1 MKLHHQG
8 LRAVDRAH
16 ELGRLNVVRGPV
28 GSGKTTVLDAV
39 AFAALGFIP
48 RLGRSEES
56 TRALVRG
63 SDAAVALTLDDGR
76 RIDRGL
82 GKAKGS
88 RAECRVSWN
97 PKAKLTEAQTAAALL
112 FGPTLDAAA
121 RMIDCRELLKATG
134 RERARIVDAMLDGAG
149 STADAGARA
158 RRLLAARLASVS
170 EDRVPDDPAAQ
181 RTLSGSPV
189 FDDVASLVAATLAKS
204 GFAAAIEEAKDRKN
218 RAAAE
223 SREKVAGRQ
232 SLEDRALAFKAPAE
246 SEDALRKA
254 HGEAV
259 AAKSAAEER
268 IRAADAQERT
278 AVELRQAV
286 ERAREAHA
294 FADAVDPAV
303 FRANAAAKRQEADG
317 IADPVPPAAPV
328 VEVEAPGVAAEV
340 ARLREVAARD
350 ANEAA
355 THQDPPRPTTIVP
368 TEAQREEVA
377 HLRRM
382 AEIPRTAIPDTT
394 AAEARLCDAVRAV
407 RAAEA
412 LPWREVEKIADA
424 LIALDG
430 PDLSCQRS
438 ILLDSVDAL
447 RDLAKTNGG
456 DLAVLASAWDEARDA
471 CDVAIRRRKAA
482 EEKRA
487 AEDAESARLTADAD
501 ALWSRYVIEA
511 TSADAA
517 AQGAWSEACAA
528 AKAKRD
534 ALLASAATARKAA
547 DALAKQEA
555 DRVSAINADRSR
567 AYREAAGAAANAT
580 AANVEARKRLR
591 AEADAADARAQA
603 AEADRAKTSADLA
616 AAEARL
622 AGLALAEYDRDA
634 DAKTVEAAAARI
646 AELATKLDALGRA
659 AGLRAELAA
668 LLAEIDR
675 ADALRA
681 AWAAAEWALA
691 KMRDEDVAR
700 RSRPLEE
707 RMEAFL
713 RGAGRTETPYVLCE
727 GGATDFGWRNAAGEC
742 VSLDGALSGGE
753 SVLMLTALATAVVG
767 LAAPEVRV
775 LLIEAAELHGH
786 DADSLL
792 RGCEAVADGFDAIL
806 VAGPASLPARL
817 GWTVIDFAEAAAA
830 AGGAQ

>member
-1 MKLHHQG
+1 MKLQHQG
-8 LRAVDRAH
+8 LRATDRAH

-39 AFAALGFIP
+39 ALAALGFVP

-56 TRALVRG
+56 TRALIRG
-63 SDAAVALTLDDGR
+63 SDASVGFTLDDGR
-76 RIDRGL
+76 RIERAF

-121 RMIDCRELLKATG
+121 RMIDCRELLKASG
-134 RERARIVDAMLDGAG
+134 KERARIVDAMLDGAG

-204 GFAAAIEEAKDRKN
+204 GFAGAIEEAKDRKN

-268 IRAADAQERT
+268 IKAADAQERN
-278 AVELRQAV
+278 AVDLRQAV
-286 ERAREAHA
+286 ATARDAHA
-294 FADAVDPAV
+294 FAEAVNPAV

-317 IADPVPPAAPV
+317 IADPVPPTAPV

-350 ANEAA
+350 ANYAA

-377 HLRRM
+377 KIRRM
-382 AEIPRTAIPDTT
+382 AEIPRTAAVDTSD
-394 AAEARLCDAVRAV
+394 AERRLADAERALES
-407 RAAEA
+407 AKA
-412 LPWREVEKIADA
+412 LPWREVEEIADEIMEVA
-424 LIALDG
+424 PAQHAR
-430 PDLSCQRS
+430 LSE
-438 ILLDSVDAL
+438 
-447 RDLAKTNGG
+447 LAKRHGG
-456 DLAVLASAWDEARDA
+456 DVAALDEARRSAYLAHLKRKDEA
-471 CDVAIRRRKAA
+471 AAAIA
-482 EEKRA
+482 KRS

-517 AQGAWSEACAA
+517 AQGAWAEACAA

-534 ALLASAATARKAA
+534 ALLDSAATARKAA

-555 DRVSAINADRSR
+555 DRVAAINADRSR
-567 AYREAAGAAANAT
+567 AYREAAGAAASAT

-591 AEADAADARAQA
+591 SEADSADARAQA

-634 DAKTVEAAAARI
+634 DVKAAGDATARI

-775 LLIEAAELHGH
+775 LLIEAAELHGA

-806 VAGPASLPARL
+806 VAGPASLPTRE

>member
-368 TEAQREEVA
+368 TDAQRKEVA
-377 HLRRM
+377 AIREKAAGL
-382 AEIPRTAIPDTT
+382 PRPTVPDTT
-394 AAEARLCDAVRAV
+394 AAEANYREAVRALDSAL
-407 RAAEA
+407 AA
-412 LPWREVEKIADA
+412 PWREVEKIADEIMEVA
-424 LIALDG
+424 PTQHARLRTLAREHGGNVESLESAARLAGIARDSALDA
-430 PDLSCQRS
+430 RE
-438 ILLDSVDAL
+438 
-447 RDLAKTNGG
+447 RAKAEN
-456 DLAVLASAWDEARDA
+456 
-471 CDVAIRRRKAA
+471 AA
-482 EEKRA
+482 N
-487 AEDAESARLTADAD
+487 DAESARLNADAD
-501 ALWSRYVIEA
+501 AAWAEYVIAAE
-511 TSADAA
+511 SADAA
-517 AQGAWSEACAA
+517 AQGAWADACAA

-555 DRVSAINADRSR
+555 DRVAAINADRSR
-567 AYREAAGAAANAT
+567 AHREAAGAAANAT

-591 AEADAADARAQA
+591 AEADSADARAQA

-634 DAKTVEAAAARI
+634 DVKAAGDATARI

-817 GWTVIDFAEAAAA
+817 GWTVIDFAEAAAT
-830 AGGAQ
+830 AGGA